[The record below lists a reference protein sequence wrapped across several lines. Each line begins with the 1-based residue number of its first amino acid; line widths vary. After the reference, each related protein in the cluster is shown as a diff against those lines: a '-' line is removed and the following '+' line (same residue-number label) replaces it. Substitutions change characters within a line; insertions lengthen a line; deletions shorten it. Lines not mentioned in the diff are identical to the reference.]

1 VALRLAVAHHL
12 ALAGDAC
19 RGSAENALSSTDQK
33 KEDAMSTATA
43 KPKKPKAPG
52 RPPELKI
59 GPFQG
64 GIGVAVWLN
73 EVQTE
78 SGPRTIR
85 SISIA
90 PRRYKDKQTGEWKD
104 SGSFRPGDL
113 TALILALFV
122 A

>member
-1 VALRLAVAHHL
+1 M
-12 ALAGDAC
+12 
-19 RGSAENALSSTDQK
+19 SNSMKK
-33 KEDAMSTATA
+33 KEKGPA
-43 KPKKPKAPG
+43 K
-52 RPPELKI
+52 PPELKI

-73 EVQTE
+73 QIQTE
-78 SGPRTIR
+78 TGQKTIR

-90 PRRYKDKQTGEWKD
+90 PRRYLDKQTGEWKD

-113 TALILALFV
+113 TALILALDN